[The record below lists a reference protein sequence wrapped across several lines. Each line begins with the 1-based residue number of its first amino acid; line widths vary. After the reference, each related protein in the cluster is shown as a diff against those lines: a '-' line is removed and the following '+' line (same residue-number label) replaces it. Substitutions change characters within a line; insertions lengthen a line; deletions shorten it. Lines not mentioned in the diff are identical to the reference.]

1 MHERATQWLQRSTFR
16 EVDIAFADVLRA
28 KSTTRISV
36 VIPAHNEATT
46 IGTVIARIREDLMI
60 RSNLVDELIVIDS
73 DSVDETATVARAAGA
88 AVFSAADIEP
98 GLGWRPG
105 KGEAMWKSLFVTT
118 SDVIVFVDADLMNF
132 SSTYVA
138 GLAAPLLFDE
148 GISLVKGFY
157 DRDLALDSPGKSQGG
172 RVTELTAR
180 PLISLWWPEL
190 AGVIQ
195 PLAGEWSARRT
206 LLETLEFPSGYGI
219 EFAALIDTYEM
230 LGLDAIAQ
238 VDLGVRR
245 HVHQDLASLGAMA
258 AEVIAAAARRRFND
272 VPSLEAS
279 ISHVGRS
286 SAGVADEWVARPINL
301 AERPARA
308 SPARAPKGED
318 RPNRRAGEG
327 AR

>member
-1 MHERATQWLQRSTFR
+1 MHDRATQWLQRSTFR
-16 EVDIAFADVLRA
+16 EVNWAFDDVLRA
-28 KSTTRISV
+28 KSATRISV
-36 VIPAHNEATT
+36 VIPAHNEVAT
-46 IGTVIARIREDLMI
+46 IGTIIARIREDLMI

-73 DSVDETATVARAAGA
+73 DSADETATVARAAGA
-88 AVFSAADIEP
+88 TVYSAADIEP
-98 GLGWRPG
+98 ELGWRPG
-105 KGEAMWKSLFVTT
+105 KGEAMWKSLSITT
-118 SDVIVFVDADLMNF
+118 GDVIVFVDADLMNF
-132 SSTYVA
+132 SSTYVV
-138 GLAAPLLFDE
+138 GLAAPLLRHE

-157 DRDLALDSPGKSQGG
+157 DRDLALDGAGKSQGG

-206 LLETLEFPSGYGI
+206 LLESLDFPSGYGI
-219 EFAALIDTYEM
+219 EFASLIDTYEM

-272 VPSLEAS
+272 AAAVDAE
-279 ISHVGRS
+279 ICNVGRS
-286 SAGVADEWVARPINL
+286 TTGVADEWTARPINH

-308 SPARAPKGED
+308 SLGEH
-318 RPNRRAGEG
+318 RPNSRAVEG

>member
-1 MHERATQWLQRSTFR
+1 MHDRATQWLQRSTFR
-16 EVDIAFADVLRA
+16 EVDIAFDDVLRA
-28 KSTTRISV
+28 KSATRISV
-36 VIPAHNEATT
+36 VIPAHNEAST
-46 IGTVIARIREDLMI
+46 IEAIIARIREDLMI

-73 DSVDETATVARAAGA
+73 DSVDETATVALAAGA
-88 AVFSAADIEP
+88 AVFAAADIEP
-98 GLGWRPG
+98 ERGWRPG

-118 SDVIVFVDADLMNF
+118 GDVIVFVDADLMNF
-132 SSTYVA
+132 SSRYVV

-157 DRDLALDSPGKSQGG
+157 DRDLVLDGPGKSQGG

-180 PLISLWWPEL
+180 PLLSLWWPEL

-206 LLETLEFPSGYGI
+206 LLETLDFPSGYGI

-238 VDLGVRR
+238 VDLGVRS

-258 AEVIAAAARRRFND
+258 AEVVAAAARRRFD
-272 VPSLEAS
+272 DGAPVAAK
-279 ISHVGRS
+279 ICHVGRS
-286 SAGVADEWVARPINL
+286 ATGVADVWVDRPINL
-301 AERPARA
+301 AERPAQ
-308 SPARAPKGED
+308 APKGAD
-318 RPNRRAGEG
+318 RPKSRAVEG